1 VTPRESLLALAR
13 TLTAE
18 LGDRKEDFVLV
29 GGVCPA
35 LYPLLPTVSLNF
47 TEDIDIVIR
56 ASTLAAWHRFKGE
69 LEARAFRYPSDPPGQ
84 PVCRLEKGELQLDL
98 LTTGDYLGFTNRFY
112 EDVFR
117 TRTLVSAEGI
127 SLYVASPV
135 GFVATKLEAY
145 FGRGL
150 GEPQPSKDLED
161 VLVVLRGLP
170 SVLDELS
177 RGDDPLAV
185 GAHALLLRVVELHG
199 ADLVAVVQRHIES
212 DVATQESAPVL
223 AARIVET
230 ARARTQ

>member
-56 ASTLAAWHRFKGE
+56 ASSLAQWHRFKRE
-69 LEARAFRYPSDPPGQ
+69 LEARAFKYPSDPPGQ
-84 PVCRLEKGELQLDL
+84 PVCRLEKGNLQLDL
-98 LTTGDYLGFTNRFY
+98 LTTGDHLGFTNRFY

-117 TRTLVSAEGI
+117 TRTLVSGDGI

-145 FGRGL
+145 FDRGL
-150 GEPQPSKDLED
+150 KEPLPSKDMED

-170 SVLDELS
+170 ALLDDVAS
-177 RGDDPLAV
+177 GDDPLAHGV
-185 GAHALLLRVVELHG
+185 RALLLRVVELHG
-199 ADLVAVVQRHIES
+199 ADLVSFLQRHVES
-212 DVATQESAPVL
+212 DVATQQTAPAL
-223 AARIVET
+223 AARIVRAT
-230 ARARTQ
+230 KAART